1 MKSQKLFR
9 NLIGIAFYLLISTWI
24 VILCLF
30 VFALFFDS
38 SVIIDYING
47 TDSISVNSK
56 SALITILIY
65 LLISGSLWIY
75 ILNLFKNL
83 MDNLIFKPLFDRF
96 QSASFKLIG
105 QLIIGLTIID
115 SIALFLF
122 KLIYVNR
129 LVIEFQ
135 IFDFWLNIAIGLFLI
150 FLSKV
155 FDQARRYRE
164 ENELTV

>member
-9 NLIGIAFYLLISTWI
+9 NLIAIAFYLLILTWI
-24 VILCLF
+24 VFLCLL
-30 VFALFFDS
+30 VFAIFFDS
-38 SVIIDYING
+38 TIIVDYFNG
-47 TDSISVNSK
+47 TESISVNSK

-65 LLISGSLWIY
+65 LLISGSFWIY

-83 MDNLIFKPLFDRF
+83 MDNLIFNPLFDRF

-105 QLIIGLTIID
+105 QLTIGLTIID

-122 KLIYVNR
+122 KFIFVNR

-155 FDQARRYRE
+155 FDQARTYRE
-164 ENELTV
+164 ENQLTI